1 MNFDSIDDK
10 QLEKLR
16 VKIVNEQKRREY
28 SHLEELR
35 SNLEQ
40 AAKAYIKEGGVIK
53 FDVELYTDYEYT
65 LEQLPTWDDIDKV
78 AFNTENYNCC
88 IVSF

>member
-65 LEQLPTWDDIDKV
+65 IEQLPTWDNIDKV
-78 AFNTENYNCC
+78 AFDTENYNCC
-88 IVSF
+88 IVHF

>member
-40 AAKAYIKEGGVIK
+40 AAKAYINEGGIIK

-65 LEQLPTWDDIDKV
+65 IEQLPTWDNINKV
-78 AFNTENYNCC
+78 AFDTENYNCC
-88 IVSF
+88 IVHF

>member
-40 AAKAYIKEGGVIK
+40 AAQAYIKEGGVIK

-65 LEQLPTWDDIDKV
+65 LEQLPTWDNIDEV
-78 AFNTENYNCC
+78 AFDTENYNCC
-88 IVSF
+88 IVHF